1 MRVQIGEY
9 LVQSWPGRFPA
20 HLDQLRRLADLADEF
35 GPGARQADDDES
47 PLCIT
52 VSPQFQIW
60 PTLLVTQQ
68 VSLDVAGFDAGVLIV
83 PETGLVLIGAGER
96 LLAYD
101 LNRAERLWENHT
113 EVGFW
118 WWDRQGDMV
127 LMAAELEFAAWDLHG
142 QKLWSAW
149 AEPPWSYSVQN
160 GVIQL
165 DVMDNLSSFPVS
177 TGPT

>member
-9 LVQSWPGRFPA
+9 LVQSWLGRFPA

-118 WWDRQGDMV
+118 
-127 LMAAELEFAAWDLHG
+127 
-142 QKLWSAW
+142 
-149 AEPPWSYSVQN
+149 
-160 GVIQL
+160 
-165 DVMDNLSSFPVS
+165 
-177 TGPT
+177 